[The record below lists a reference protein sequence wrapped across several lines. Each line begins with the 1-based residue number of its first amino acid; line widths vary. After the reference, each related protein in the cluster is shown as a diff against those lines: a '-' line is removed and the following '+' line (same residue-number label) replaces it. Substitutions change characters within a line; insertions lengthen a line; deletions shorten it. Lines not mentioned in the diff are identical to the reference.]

1 MGIVLILLGLVS
13 AGLVAD
19 FLVENHLGTAPS
31 QSVELLGSSVR
42 LSSANLVLVAF
53 IAGVAFVL
61 LVALGIR
68 LVRRS
73 RDRRRV
79 LKRQLG
85 DLEREN
91 SELRSTGE
99 PDGAVRAPAD
109 GDPSIRPGAAP

>member
-1 MGIVLILLGLVS
+1 MGILLILLGLVS

-42 LSSANLVLVAF
+42 LSSADLVLVAF
-53 IAGVAFVL
+53 IAGLAFVL

-68 LVRRS
+68 FARRS
-73 RDRRRV
+73 REKRRG

-91 SELRSTGE
+91 SELRSTGN
-99 PDGAVRAPAD
+99 PDGSVRAPAE
-109 GDPSIRPGAAP
+109 GDPSAEHP